1 MSRFAILSLI
11 LLVAVMALAGCVRTV
26 QINPEHVSEE
36 EAEAVAAHYGNIRVM
51 DDMGV
56 VYTAQTLSGADTD
69 TLTLTLVEIV
79 EDGVISHEA
88 EMMLL
93 TEKVVDI
100 QYRKNNPW
108 VVTAA
113 VAGTGLLM
121 AVLYWNINGHF

>member
-1 MSRFAILSLI
+1 MSRSAILTLI
-11 LLVAVMALAGCVRTV
+11 LLTAVMVLAGCVQSVRLD
-26 QINPEHVSEE
+26 PESVSAE
-36 EAEAVAAHYGNIRVM
+36 EAEAVAAHYGNIRVE

-56 VYTAQTLSGADTD
+56 VYTAQTLVGADTD
-69 TLTLTLVEIV
+69 TLTMTLVEIV
-79 EDGVISHEA
+79 DDGVISHEA
-88 EMMLL
+88 EMILL
-93 TEKVVDI
+93 SERVVDI